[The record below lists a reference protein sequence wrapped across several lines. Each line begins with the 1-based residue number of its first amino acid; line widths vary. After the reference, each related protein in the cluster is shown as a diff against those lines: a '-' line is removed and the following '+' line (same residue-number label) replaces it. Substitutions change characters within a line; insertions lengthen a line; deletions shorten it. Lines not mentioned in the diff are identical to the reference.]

1 MEDKTMK
8 KTYTTPEIQVIM
20 IQQQGYLLTG
30 SKSGF
35 TRTDIQR
42 FETTNRK
49 DELNFEFEF
58 DGFDDDELDL

>member
-20 IQQQGYLLTG
+20 IQQQGYLLQA

-35 TRTDIQR
+35 NRTDVQK
-42 FETTNRK
+42 FDTTNRK

-58 DGFDDDELDL
+58 DGFDDEEEDL

>member
-1 MEDKTMK
+1 MK

-20 IQQQGYLLTG
+20 IQQQGYLLAG
-30 SKSGF
+30 SGF
-35 TRTDIQR
+35 TRTDVER

-58 DGFDDDELDL
+58 DGFDDDEFDL